1 MALAGVPVASPLQLS
16 LPTAHRRLT
25 VHGRPHW
32 AALLLLLRKT
42 LWLRPRGRTASI
54 APLPVARLLRGAPCL
69 LLIPLARL
77 LPPLPELLPRLLLV
91 LPRLLRPA
99 LLLLPL
105 LRLLRWLLLLLLP
118 RWGRAKGRRA
128 AAAAAAAAAAT
139 ATALLHA
146 LVRRAATGSIAPR
159 APLLLRRPGRVAAR
173 RQRRRR
179 RHVRLLQACM
189 RTQRRITPQR
199 RVHHGPGCASTSKRG
214 AFGKPVQSDATRCYA
229 SVAASCQCRPWSRTQ
244 GLDF

>member
-1 MALAGVPVASPLQLS
+1 MALAGDLVASPLQLS
-16 LPTAHRRLT
+16 LPTAHWRLT
-25 VHGRPHW
+25 VHGRPHR
-32 AALLLLLRKT
+32 AALLLLRKT
-42 LWLRPRGRTASI
+42 QWLRPRGRTASI
-54 APLPVARLLRGAPCL
+54 APLPVAPPLRGAPCL

-91 LPRLLRPA
+91 LPRLLMRPA

-128 AAAAAAAAAAT
+128 AAAAAAAAAAI
-139 ATALLHA
+139 AAALLHA
-146 LVRRAATGSIAPR
+146 LVRRAATGSIARR
-159 APLLLRRPGRVAAR
+159 APPLLRRPGTVAAR
-173 RQRRRR
+173 RQRQRR

-199 RVHHGPGCASTSKRG
+199 RMHHGPAGCASTSKRG
-214 AFGKPVQSDATRCYA
+214 AFGKPVESNATRCYA
-229 SVAASCQCRPWSRTQ
+229 SVTAS
-244 GLDF
+244 